1 MTNLTAYNL
10 WCKYKALPE
19 EDQSTINSVLC
30 RKKKLSVDELIQHM
44 KNKGITFNIIN
55 KDDAKHFL
63 QKHNYYFKLAAYRA
77 NYAKYP
83 HGNLKVKYIS
93 LDFAYLRELSTIDMH
108 LRYVILKM
116 CLDIEHQLKVMLL
129 TDVESNLAEDGYS
142 LVEDFDSNKS
152 IRSKFLRQASGSY
165 AQDLIQKHQD
175 LLDFPI
181 WAFCELISFG
191 DFIKLYKFY
200 IQRHPKRKTLPK
212 FNLLYP
218 IRNLRNAAAH
228 SNCLIYKLS
237 AHTGNTTSDIGNIIS
252 KIPTLTVSSREK
264 YLKILPIHDFAVLL
278 YWYSL
283 YVTSEGLLHSRKR
296 ELYALFFHRM
306 RMHKEYFLKSEYIQN
321 SYVFCIRLIQY
332 FFKNH

>member
-1 MTNLTAYNL
+1 MNLTAYGL
-10 WCKYKALPE
+10 WCKFKSLSERDRSAIE
-19 EDQSTINSVLC
+19 SIVC
-30 RKKKLSVDELIQHM
+30 RKKKLTVDELIQHM
-44 KNKGITFNIIN
+44 KKKGITFDIVNEN
-55 KDDAKHFL
+55 EAKHFL
-63 QKHNYYFKLAAYRA
+63 QEHNYYFKLAAYRA

-83 HGNLKVKYIS
+83 HGNLKGKYIN
-93 LDFAYLRELSTIDMH
+93 LDFAYLQELSTIDMY

-129 TDVESNLAEDGYS
+129 KDVETNSAEDGYS
-142 LVEDFDSNKS
+142 LVEDFDCDKL
-152 IRSKFLRQASGSY
+152 IRSKFLRQASSSY
-165 AQDLIQKHQD
+165 AQDLIQKHQI

-200 IQRHPKRKTLPK
+200 IRRHPKRKTLPK

-237 AHTGNTTSDIGNIIS
+237 THMGNTASDIGKIIS
-252 KIPTLTVSSREK
+252 NIPTLTVSSREK

-278 YWYSL
+278 YWYSS
-283 YVTSEGLLHSRKR
+283 YVTSEGLLHSRKK
-296 ELYALFFHRM
+296 ELYSLFFHRM
-306 RMHKEYFLKSEYIQN
+306 RTHKEYFSENKYIQN
-321 SYVFCIRLIQY
+321 SYIFCRLIV
-332 FFKNH
+332 K